1 MTGPIAR
8 VYAFSFFDA
17 FILIYPLYTL
27 LFVRSGISPAGVGV
41 LLGVWSTTAFVLE
54 APTGVLADRVSRR
67 WLLVLAQVLRAAGYG
82 VWLLVPT
89 FLGFLVGF
97 MLWGVKSALT
107 SGTFQA
113 MVYDHMKAAGREQDY
128 GRVIGRTKSASHIG
142 IMLASLAAAGAV
154 RLGGYKLVL
163 VMSIAAGV
171 VAAAAVATFP
181 AARVHTAHE
190 TERPLAILRDGL
202 EVILSDGLALTLVV
216 FVAIAHGFGG
226 AIDEYFPIFGS
237 LAPLPLAGV
246 PIFMALIS
254 ATQALAA
261 LFVHRFERLPLA
273 ALYGLF
279 TLTGVLMAAAAM
291 ILGFA
296 SLALL
301 CAFSGVYA
309 IVSTHVEVKIQQ
321 LIPSAVRAT
330 ATSVQGVVVE
340 IATLAMYFGFGLVAQ
355 YVSYDRA
362 FLGFGLA
369 IVVIGLAYLA
379 FGRAKARANATA
391 A

>member
-1 MTGPIAR
+1 MSGPIAR

-27 LFVRSGISPAGVGV
+27 LFVRSGIPPAGVGV

-54 APTGVLADRVSRR
+54 VPTGILADRVSRR
-67 WLLVLAQVLRAAGYG
+67 GLLVLAQLLRAAGYG
-82 VWLLVPT
+82 VWLLAPN
-89 FLGFLVGF
+89 FAGFLVGF
-97 MLWGVKSALT
+97 ILWGAKSALT
-107 SGTFQA
+107 SGAFQG
-113 MVYDHMKAAGREQDY
+113 MVYDHLKSAGRETDY
-128 GRVIGRTKSASHIG
+128 GRVIGRAKSASHVG

-154 RLGGYKLVL
+154 KIGGYPLVL
-163 VMSIAAGV
+163 DASVGAC
-171 VAAAAVATFP
+171 AAAAAAIATFP
-181 AARVHTAHE
+181 APRLHSAHA
-190 TERPLAILRDGL
+190 PGAPFAILRDGL
-202 EVILSDGLALTLVV
+202 KVIVSDGLALTLVV

-279 TLTGVLMAAAAM
+279 TLTGVLMAVAAV
-291 ILGFA
+291 ILGLA

-309 IVSTHVEVKIQQ
+309 IVSTHVEVKIQHM
-321 LIPSAVRAT
+321 IPSAVRAT
-330 ATSVQGVVVE
+330 ATSVQGFVVE
-340 IATLAMYFGFGLVAQ
+340 IATLAMYFGFGIVAQ

-362 FLGFGLA
+362 FLDFGLA
-369 IVVIGLAYLA
+369 IVAIGLLYLA
-379 FGRAKARANATA
+379 LGRGRASNPEVV
-391 A
+391 

>member
-1 MTGPIAR
+1 MSGPIAR

-27 LFVRSGISPAGVGV
+27 LFVRSGIPPAGVGV

-67 WLLVLAQVLRAAGYG
+67 WLLVLAQALRAAGYA
-82 VWLLVPT
+82 VWLLAPT

-97 MLWGVKSALT
+97 VLWGAKSALT

-113 MVYDHMKAAGREQDY
+113 MVYDHLKEAGREADY
-128 GRVIGRTKSASHIG
+128 GRVISRTKSSSHVG
-142 IMLASLAAAGAV
+142 IMLASLAAAAAV
-154 RLGGYKLVL
+154 KIGGYPLVL
-163 VMSIAAGV
+163 GLSAAGGV
-171 VAAAAVATFP
+171 VAAAVIATFP
-181 AARVHTAHE
+181 SPRLHSAHE
-190 TERPLAILRDGL
+190 PGQPLAILRDGL
-202 EVILSDGLALTLVV
+202 KVIVSDGLVLTLVV
-216 FVAIAHGFGG
+216 FVAVVSGFGG

-254 ATQALAA
+254 GTQALAA

-279 TLTGVLMAAAAM
+279 TLTGVLMAVAAV
-291 ILGFA
+291 ILGLG

-309 IVSTHVEVKIQQ
+309 IVSTHVEVKIQHM
-321 LIPSAVRAT
+321 IPSAVRAT
-330 ATSVQGVVVE
+330 ATSVQGFVVE

-362 FLGFGLA
+362 FLDFGLA
-369 IVVIGLAYLA
+369 IVAIGLLYLA
-379 FGRAKARANATA
+379 LGRSKAAPNPEIV
-391 A
+391 

>member
-1 MTGPIAR
+1 MSGPIAR

-27 LFVRSGISPAGVGV
+27 LFVRSGIPPAGVGV

-67 WLLVLAQVLRAAGYG
+67 WLLVTAQALRAAGCG
-82 VWLLVPT
+82 VWLLAPSFV
-89 FLGFLVGF
+89 GFLIGF
-97 MLWGVKSALT
+97 MLWGAKSALT

-113 MVYDHMKAAGREQDY
+113 MVYDHLKEAGRAADY

-154 RLGGYKLVL
+154 KMGGYPLVL
-163 VMSIAAGV
+163 GLSIGGCAL
-171 VAAAAVATFP
+171 AAAAIASFP
-181 AARVHTAHE
+181 APRLHSSHE
-190 TERPLAILRDGL
+190 AGQPLAILRDGL
-202 EVILSDGLALTLVV
+202 KVIVSDGLALTLVV

-254 ATQALAA
+254 AAQALAA

-279 TLTGVLMAAAAM
+279 TLTGVLMAAAAV
-291 ILGFA
+291 ILGLG

-309 IVSTHVEVKIQQ
+309 IVSTHVEVKIQH
-321 LIPSAVRAT
+321 LVPSAVRAT
-330 ATSVQGVVVE
+330 ATSVQGFVVE

-362 FLGFGLA
+362 FLDFGLA
-369 IVVIGLAYLA
+369 IVAIGLLYLA
-379 FGRAKARANATA
+379 LGRGRASARPEA